1 MQINATQIREG
12 MILLLENEL
21 YRVTWT
27 MHRTPGK
34 GNACMQTKLKNI
46 LNGRNLEK
54 RFLSN
59 ERVEKAT
66 LETRSMQFL
75 YKDADG
81 YIFMDNETFD
91 QNPVPDDIIG
101 EAAKYLKEGT
111 SYLITFYD
119 GQIVGMDLPKSMD
132 LRVLSA
138 PPEIKKATAAASL
151 RPVTVE
157 NDITVNAP
165 AFIKEGDLIRVN
177 TETGEYIE
185 RVKE

>member
-1 MQINATQIREG
+1 MQIINATQIREG
-12 MILLLENEL
+12 MVLLIEDEL

-34 GNACMQTKLKNI
+34 GNACMQTKLKNVI
-46 LNGRNLEK
+46 NGRNLEK
-54 RFLSN
+54 RFLSS

-66 LETRSMQFL
+66 LETRSMQYL

-81 YIFMDNETFD
+81 YVFMDNETFD
-91 QNPVPDDIIG
+91 QNPVSEDVIG
-101 EAAKYLKEGT
+101 EAAKFLKEDT
-111 SYLITFYD
+111 SYLITYYD
-119 GQIVGMDLPKSMD
+119 GQVVGLELPKSMD

-151 RPVTVE
+151 RPVVVE
-157 NDITVNAP
+157 NDLTVLAP

-177 TETGEYIE
+177 TETCEYIE
-185 RVKE
+185 RVK